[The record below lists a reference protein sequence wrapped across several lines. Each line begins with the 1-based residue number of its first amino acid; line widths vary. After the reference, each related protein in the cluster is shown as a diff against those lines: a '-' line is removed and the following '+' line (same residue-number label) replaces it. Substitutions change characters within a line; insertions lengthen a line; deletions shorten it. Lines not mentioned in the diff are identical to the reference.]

1 MFIEY
6 FFSVFFMIDSEIQAK
21 TWSKLVGLM
30 PAGGKATRLA
40 PLPFSKELYPIAFR
54 PAGQINGT
62 RSKVVCHYLLENMR
76 MANVEQVYVI
86 IRKGKW
92 DIPAYLGDGTML
104 DMHLAYL
111 MLDLPFGVPYTLD
124 QAYPFVK
131 DAVVAF
137 GFPDILF
144 KPDTAFVHLLKRQEE
159 SGADIVL
166 GLFPAPN
173 PEKMDMVDLNRDG
186 GICNIQIKPVKTQLR
201 YTWIIAVWTP
211 VFTDFMHGFVSGNR
225 EMRQKTP
232 TDTATEKHQELFMSH
247 VILQAIQRNIQ
258 IDTVL
263 FPDGSCIDIGT
274 PEDLLK
280 VLKVTL

>member
-1 MFIEY
+1 
-6 FFSVFFMIDSEIQAK
+6 MIDSGIQAK

-30 PAGGKATRLA
+30 PAAGKATRLA
-40 PLPFSKELYPIAFR
+40 PLPCSKELYPIAFR
-54 PAGQINGT
+54 SAGQINGV
-62 RSKVVCHYLLENMR
+62 RPKVVCHYLLENMR
-76 MANVEQVYVI
+76 MADVEQVYVI

-92 DIPAYLGDGTML
+92 DIPAYLADGTML

-131 DAVVAF
+131 DSIVVF

-144 KPDTAFVHLLKRQEE
+144 KPDDAFVHLLNRQEE
-159 SGADIVL
+159 SGADLVL

-173 PEKMDMVDLNRDG
+173 PEKMDMVDLNGDG
-186 GICNIQIKPVKTQLR
+186 RICEIQIKPLKTQLR

-211 VFTDFMHGFVSGNR
+211 VFTNFMHDHVLADR
-225 EMRQKTP
+225 EVREKNP
-232 TDTATEKHQELFMSH
+232 ANFSTEKHQELFMSH
-247 VILQAIQRNIQ
+247 VILHALELNMH

-263 FPDGSCIDIGT
+263 FPHGNCIDIGT
-274 PEDLLK
+274 PEDLLN
-280 VLKVTL
+280 VLKITI

>member
-1 MFIEY
+1 M
-6 FFSVFFMIDSEIQAK
+6 VDSEIQAK
-21 TWSKLVGLM
+21 TRSKLVGLM

-40 PLPFSKELYPIAFR
+40 PLPCSKELYPIAFR
-54 PAGQINGT
+54 PAGQINGV
-62 RSKVVCHYLLENMR
+62 RPKVVCHYLLENMR
-76 MANVEQVYVI
+76 MADVERVYVI

-92 DIPAYLGDGTML
+92 DIPAYLSDGAML

-131 DAVVAF
+131 DSVVAF

-144 KPDTAFVHLLKRQEE
+144 KPDNAFIQLLKRQEE

-166 GLFPAPN
+166 GLFPASN

-186 GICNIQIKPVKTQLR
+186 GICNIQIKPIKTQLR

-211 VFTDFMHGFVSGNR
+211 VFTDFMHGFVSGDR
-225 EMRQKTP
+225 EMREKNSI
-232 TDTATEKHQELFMSH
+232 DTAADKHQELFMSH
-247 VILQAIQRNIQ
+247 VILEAIQRNIQ

-263 FPDGSCIDIGT
+263 FPDGNCIDIGT
-274 PEDLLK
+274 PEDLLA
-280 VLKVTL
+280 VLKSTM